1 MPVPAIVNN
10 GQSGVSDRDGN
21 SDHCALCLD
30 SQTGLPEM
38 DNTERSI
45 FLRAGLEL
53 HCMKFNPTQD
63 LVLGFQRDQ
72 AFLEFGCLLSGQIR
86 GCTHLCN
93 GEKYHFGGG
102 PGHTWFSYC
111 RKARGTIEYLTGQP
125 ICVVGFV
132 VYAPLL
138 ETFLPLDHAS
148 IVSVPKGNESNESLR
163 GEGSLTPEVNQ
174 IINQVLQKNQRLNEL
189 DRLYLISRA
198 YELLF
203 QLFAANRH
211 SQEGMLPQINQG
223 CIERASQILR
233 ENLASPPKLADIAR
247 ESGLCAT
254 SLNEGFKKQF
264 GTTVFGYIRRER
276 LSKAKYLMTHE
287 NKSASEAAWDG
298 GYSSLSSFHRAFYA
312 QYGVTPGFYS
322 KNGE

>member
-1 MPVPAIVNN
+1 MAVPMIVKN
-10 GQSGVSDRDGN
+10 GQSGVLDRDGN
-21 SDHCALCLD
+21 LDCRALYLD
-30 SQTGLPEM
+30 SQSGLPEM
-38 DNTERSI
+38 ENSETTI
-45 FLRAGLEL
+45 CLRAGLEL
-53 HCMKFNPTQD
+53 QCMKFDPPHD
-63 LVLGFQRDQ
+63 IAVGFQRDQ

-86 GCTHLCN
+86 GSASLCN
-93 GEKYHFGGG
+93 GEKFHFGGG
-102 PGHTWFSYC
+102 SGHTWFSFC
-111 RKARGTIEYLTGQP
+111 RKAHGTIEYLSGQP

-138 ETFLPLDHAS
+138 ETFLPLDHDS
-148 IVSVPKGNESNESLR
+148 IIPVHNGNQNNESLR

-174 IINQVLQKNQRLNEL
+174 IIHQVLKKNDRLNEL

-203 QLFAANRH
+203 QLFTASSHGKER
-211 SQEGMLPQINQG
+211 MLPHMNQD

-233 ENLASPPKLADIAR
+233 ENLASPPRLADVAR
-247 ESGLCAT
+247 QSGICAT

-264 GTTVFGYIRRER
+264 GTTVFGFLRRER

-287 NKSASEAAWDG
+287 RKSASEAAWDV

-322 KNGE
+322 KNGG